1 MPYSIP
7 GFYSLLDQLQAAPL
21 QALSVNQSES
31 CKQYIYTSISIGGFA
46 SFSLLFAHTV
56 DQPLFL
62 GHENGIQVQVTTSQI
77 TESKENKSIR
87 KLDLSGSTGPGEEG
101 GELPPPIYS
110 VATALYNIAAYTKI
124 TQIKELISLY

>member
-1 MPYSIP
+1 M
-7 GFYSLLDQLQAAPL
+7 
-21 QALSVNQSES
+21 
-31 CKQYIYTSISIGGFA
+31 
-46 SFSLLFAHTV
+46 

-101 GELPPPIYS
+101 GGGGPPPPPPIYS

-124 TQIKELISLY
+124 TQIKELISLYWCNMTLLTLKVMRM